1 MNKRKTDKNTVEK
14 MVLDFQNQF
23 KPIGLPFGVRL
34 ETEEEQAIWDAFT
47 RARAKDDW
55 RSMDL
60 ILLSKVVKLEYQI
73 RQHTRELDKIG
84 VIMENKRGTPIVN
97 PLVSII
103 DTFER
108 RQLAVIRSMSLNQ
121 TYSDPRDLNL
131 PAKDQNKLRA
141 LVDKNSPES
150 LLATPN

>member
-47 RARAKDDW
+47 RARSKDDW

-73 RQHTRELDKIG
+73 RQHTRELDKVG

-121 TYSDPRDLNL
+121 TSSDPRDLNL
-131 PAKDQNKLRA
+131 PAKDQNKARA
-141 LVDKNSPES
+141 LVDENSPEA